1 MTFDTLARK
10 TKMEVGAKLEEIRGW
25 LDEADRNGAVDL
37 GHGVSIRAQVGMDF
51 PYYIH
56 DGSSVVGVDDEVG
69 VLLELRT
76 FLGGP

>member
-1 MTFDTLARK
+1 MTFDKKARR
-10 TKMEVGAKLEEIRGW
+10 EREAKLEEIRDW
-25 LDEADRNGAVDL
+25 LDEADKNGAVDL
-37 GHGVSIRAQVGMDF
+37 GHGVTIHVQVGTDF

-69 VLLELRT
+69 VWLELRT